1 MNTENKGVEFYVG
14 LFLVIAI
21 VILGAM
27 FVQFGGVSTGFQGHY
42 RVTVEFPNASGII
55 KDAKVLLAGAAIG
68 YVEEQP
74 YLLVRD
80 GFGVGV
86 KLKIR
91 DDVKLP
97 RDSQFVIDQSGL
109 LGDTYVDVLPP
120 AVIDPNNLIGPGEMI
135 KGTTK
140 PGLDVLQ
147 QKGALVLTQL
157 SGEIDSLQQLTENLN
172 KNILSAAN
180 TKNLSETLEHL
191 RVTSLNLNTS
201 TAKLDGILEKGDAAV
216 ASAKKTFE
224 TADKAAEDLRDA
236 MVDFKK
242 TAATAGKTLDSA
254 KSFVDTGTRVLKKAE
269 QGEGAL
275 GMLLTDKEAAA
286 NIKAFTE
293 NLRRSGPVFY
303 KDRAV
308 APGPQPQQ
316 PQQPTKRKSSPV
328 GRDGT

>member
-1 MNTENKGVEFYVG
+1 MSTEHKGVEFYVG
-14 LFLVIAI
+14 LFLVIGI
-21 VILGAM
+21 VFIGAM
-27 FVQFGGVSTGFQGHY
+27 FVQFGGVSRGFQGHY

-97 RDSQFVIDQSGL
+97 RDSRIVIDQSGL
-109 LGDTYVDVLPP
+109 LGDTYIDVMPP
-120 AVIDPNNLIGPGEMI
+120 ETIDPNNLIQPDETI

-157 SGEIDSLQQLTENLN
+157 SGEIDALQQLTENLN
-172 KNILSAAN
+172 KNILSPTN

-191 RVTSLNLNTS
+191 RQTSQNLNTS
-201 TAKLDGILEKGDAAV
+201 TSKLDGILAKGDAAV
-216 ASAKKTFE
+216 DSAKKTFE
-224 TADKAAEDLRDA
+224 TADKAAEDLRTA
-236 MVDFKK
+236 MGDFKK
-242 TAATAGKTLDSA
+242 TAESAGKTLDSA

-275 GMLLTDKEAAA
+275 GMLLTDKETAA
-286 NIKAFTE
+286 NLRAFAE

-303 KDRAV
+303 KDRTPA
-308 APGPQPQQ
+308 AQPQPQ
-316 PQQPTKRKSSPV
+316 PAPKR
-328 GRDGT
+328 R